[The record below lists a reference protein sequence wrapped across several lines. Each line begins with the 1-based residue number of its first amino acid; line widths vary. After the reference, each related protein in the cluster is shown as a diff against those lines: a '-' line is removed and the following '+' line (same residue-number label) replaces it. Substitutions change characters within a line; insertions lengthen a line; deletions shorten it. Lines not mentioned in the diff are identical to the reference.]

1 MRFTGLD
8 DLADP
13 KIVEVAAVLARLQEE
28 LGIRGAA
35 ARELLAITFDSAAGN
50 IEVVM
55 RREPLAENYPDLA
68 VVMGEIARTC
78 AQDGIGASQLR
89 RMLFRD
95 DRIRLDVMDAGG
107 KAQSYDYF
115 IRAATLH

>member
-1 MRFTGLD
+1 MRFTGFD
-8 DLADP
+8 DLAAP
-13 KIVEVAAVLARLQEE
+13 ETVEVAALLARLQEA
-28 LGIRGAA
+28 LSIRGAA
-35 ARELLAITFDSAAGN
+35 ARELLAITFDTAAGN

-55 RREPLAENYPDLA
+55 RQEPLAQNYPKLA

-95 DRIRLDVMDAGG
+95 DRVRLDVMDADG

-115 IRAATLH
+115 IRSATLH